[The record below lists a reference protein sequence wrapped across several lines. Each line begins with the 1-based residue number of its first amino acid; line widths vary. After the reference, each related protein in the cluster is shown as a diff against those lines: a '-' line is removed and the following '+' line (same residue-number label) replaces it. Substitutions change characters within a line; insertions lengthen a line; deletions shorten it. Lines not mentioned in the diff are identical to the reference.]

1 LGVDVSEE
9 RVECPV
15 KLLERL
21 KPVQEQLDR
30 LNGELQAALFGARLA
45 LGVPD
50 DWQWD
55 MSGWRAP
62 EQESPPV
69 TTAG

>member
-1 LGVDVSEE
+1 MSEQQ
-9 RVECPV
+9 RIDCPV
-15 KLLERL
+15 RLLEKLR
-21 KPVQEQLDR
+21 PAQEQIDR
-30 LNGELQAALFGARLA
+30 LTAEINAALFGARLA

>member
-1 LGVDVSEE
+1 MNE
-9 RVECPV
+9 RIDAPP
-15 KLLERL
+15 KLIERL
-21 KPVQEQLDR
+21 RPAQEQIDR
-30 LNGELQAALFGARLA
+30 LTAEINAALFGARLA

-62 EQESPPV
+62 EDAAPGDSSFR
-69 TTAG
+69 G